1 MDSPPETLLEYER
14 QRIQGRCLSIVGET
28 IEQSFDVVLRTS
40 ERRNELLNVL
50 DLYLEWGKEEL
61 ESIWD
66 ELRAVSKED
75 VVGVGAKGDA

>member
-1 MDSPPETLLEYER
+1 M
-14 QRIQGRCLSIVGET
+14 
-28 IEQSFDVVLRTS
+28 VLRTS

>member
-1 MDSPPETLLEYER
+1 M
-14 QRIQGRCLSIVGET
+14 
-28 IEQSFDVVLRTS
+28 LRTS

-66 ELRAVSKED
+66 ELREVSKED
-75 VVGVGAKGDA
+75 VVGEEGRDDA